1 MGWVSSAAL
10 CGQGNHGFW
19 LVCVCFHVHIM
30 RESYVVCAR
39 KGEGYESDS
48 SNVLEIDEHSNKIG
62 FGNAIVVNLTVL
74 ASIFM

>member
-1 MGWVSSAAL
+1 
-10 CGQGNHGFW
+10 
-19 LVCVCFHVHIM
+19 M